1 MPMLRFRRPRVA
13 MPVAPPSMSRS
24 ARLPVLL
31 LLLAFVAL
39 GASACGASNSSS
51 SGGDAT
57 ALLKDTFGASHPI
70 RSGRIDAN
78 LDVNLKGFAQLA
90 DPLSLHLTGPFQS
103 NGGKSL
109 PDFSLQL
116 DLQSGSRPISLGAV
130 FAQGGAYLSIEG
142 QSFNLGSDLY
152 TTFKQS
158 YEKAKA
164 QSGSSAGVSSLAAL
178 GISPLRWLKDPKKQ
192 GGEDIAGTQTE
203 HLSAD
208 VDVPHLLDDVSTL
221 LSKAKNVTS
230 AGGSATG
237 TQVPTQLTA
246 DQRDAISRS
255 IKSAKFDLWT
265 GQKDHTLRKV
275 ALDVQIAVPEDLQA
289 RAGGLKTGHVTF
301 QLTLAQLNQA
311 QKVVKPADARPL
323 SDLRSS
329 LQDLG
334 LLGGSASSTTPST
347 TATTPS
353 TTTPAP
359 SAGPQADYAQCIAD
373 AGEDLAKVQGCAK
386 LLK

>member
-1 MPMLRFRRPRVA
+1 M
-13 MPVAPPSMSRS
+13 
-24 ARLPVLL
+24 
-31 LLLAFVAL
+31 LLALVAL
-39 GASACGASNSSS
+39 GASACGSGDRSG
-51 SGGDAT
+51 SGGEAT
-57 ALLKDTFGASHPI
+57 TLLKDTFGADHPI

-78 LDVNLKGFAQLA
+78 LDVDLKGFAQLA
-90 DPLSLHLTGPFQS
+90 DPLSLHLTGPFAS
-103 NGGKSL
+103 NGGKNL
-109 PDFSLQL
+109 PDFALQL

-142 QSFNLGSDLY
+142 QSFDLGSDLY
-152 TTFKQS
+152 ATFKQS

-164 QSGSSAGVSSLAAL
+164 QSGSSAGVSSLSAL
-178 GISPLRWLKDPKKQ
+178 GISPLRWLKDPTKQ
-192 GGEDIAGTQTE
+192 GSEDIAGTQTE

-230 AGGSATG
+230 AGATATG

-255 IKSAKFDLWT
+255 IRSARFDLWT

-275 ALDVQIAVPEDLQA
+275 ALDVQIDVPEDLQA

-311 QKVVKPADARPL
+311 QKVAKPADARPL
-323 SDLRSS
+323 SELRSS

-334 LLGGSASSTTPST
+334 LLGATAGGAASTTTPGT

-353 TTTPAP
+353 ATTPAP
-359 SAGPQADYAQCIAD
+359 SSGPQADYAQCITD
-373 AGEDLAKVQGCAK
+373 AGEDLAKVQRCAK

>member
-1 MPMLRFRRPRVA
+1 
-13 MPVAPPSMSRS
+13 MSRS

-31 LLLAFVAL
+31 LLLALVAL
-39 GASACGASNSSS
+39 GASACGSGGSSS
-51 SGGDAT
+51 RGGDAT
-57 ALLKDTFGASHPI
+57 ALLKDTFGADHPI

-78 LDVNLKGFAQLA
+78 LDVDLKGFAQLA

-103 NGGKSL
+103 NGGKNL
-109 PDFSLQL
+109 PDFALQL

-130 FAQGGAYLSIEG
+130 FAQGGAFLSIEG
-142 QSFNLGSDLY
+142 QSFDLGSDLY
-152 TTFKQS
+152 STFKQS

-164 QSGSSAGVSSLAAL
+164 QTGSSAGVSSLAAL
-178 GISPLRWLKDPKKQ
+178 SISPLRWLKDPKKQ

-255 IKSAKFDLWT
+255 ITSAKFDLWT

-311 QKVVKPADARPL
+311 QKVAKPADAKPL
-323 SDLRSS
+323 SELRSA

-334 LLGGSASSTTPST
+334 LLGASSGASSTTPGT

-353 TTTPAP
+353 TATPAP
-359 SAGPQADYAQCIAD
+359 AAGPQADYAQCIAD